1 MTMKRHSILILAVLM
16 LASCGKPAVEPLSLR
31 MVRSEMSRCPDATWL
46 DFCEGKVSWNY
57 TPGLEMKAF
66 LDVYQTYGGEDIVSY
81 VDDWYGKCIE
91 EDGHITYYYKGDYT
105 VDKVC
110 PARTLYQLYDITGK
124 ERYRFAVDSMMTRL
138 SQHPRTSEGAF
149 WHKTVYPHQIWLD
162 GLYMAEP
169 FYAEYVSRYSQDK
182 AEGWADIIN
191 DFTVAARH
199 TYDPVTKLYRHAWD
213 ESRSMFWCDPE
224 TGQSQHC
231 WGRALGWYCMA
242 LVDVLELIPEG
253 AEGRGD
259 LVEILRG
266 IVDVLPSFADPQTGM
281 WYQVLDCPG
290 REGNYLEATC
300 SAMFSYSLLKG
311 VRLGYLDS
319 SLEDYARK
327 VYDGLVKTFITED
340 EDGLLSINQC
350 CSVGGLGGK
359 QMRMGDYA
367 YYLSEPVRSND
378 PKGVGPFIWASLE
391 MERR

>member
-231 WGRALGWYCMA
+231 WDGPWGGTAWPWWTSWSSSLKGLKAGETWWRYSGASWTCFPPSPIRRPACGTRCWTALEGRATTWKPPA
-242 LVDVLELIPEG
+242 P
-253 AEGRGD
+253 
-259 LVEILRG
+259 
-266 IVDVLPSFADPQTGM
+266 P
-281 WYQVLDCPG
+281 
-290 REGNYLEATC
+290 C
-300 SAMFSYSLLKG
+300 SA
-311 VRLGYLDS
+311 
-319 SLEDYARK
+319 
-327 VYDGLVKTFITED
+327 IP
-340 EDGLLSINQC
+340 C
-350 CSVGGLGGK
+350 
-359 QMRMGDYA
+359 
-367 YYLSEPVRSND
+367 
-378 PKGVGPFIWASLE
+378 
-391 MERR
+391 